1 MTKEM
6 ILMSQSKTQRPL
18 DGITVISLEHA
29 IAAPFCTRQLADL
42 GARVIKVERPGSGDF
57 ARGYDQ
63 RVNGLASHFVW
74 TNRSKESLT
83 LDLKQEIA
91 SGILDQLLEQADVL
105 VQNLAPGAAAR
116 LGLSFEALHER
127 FPRLIVCD
135 ISGYGVG
142 GPYEQKKAYDL
153 LIQSEGGF
161 LSVTGGPGD
170 DQMAKAGNSIAD
182 IAAGMYAYTGILSAV
197 LLREKTGV
205 GSQVEISMLESL
217 VEWMNYP
224 MYYAYEGAPPPP
236 RAGAAHATIYP
247 YGPFPIGDGST
258 VMLGLQNERE
268 WQLFCQQV
276 LLDPALA
283 EDERFAANYK
293 RVANRDALR
302 TLIVQAFATLD
313 FDTVIQRLEGA
324 SIANAKVNDMQGV
337 WQHPQLKARERW
349 RQIDTATGSVPSLLP
364 PATSNAYT
372 PRMDPVPALGEHSQA
387 ILAELGL
394 PTERIQQL
402 RTSGV
407 I

>member
-1 MTKEM
+1 
-6 ILMSQSKTQRPL
+6 MSQPIRPL

-74 TNRSKESLT
+74 TNRSKESLA
-83 LDLKQEIA
+83 LDLKQGIA
-91 SGILDQLLEQADVL
+91 GDILDQLLEQADVL

-116 LGLSFEALHER
+116 LGLSFEALHAR

-135 ISGYGVG
+135 ISGYGAG

-161 LSVTGGPGD
+161 LSVTGGPGED
-170 DQMAKAGNSIAD
+170 GMAKAGNSIAD

-197 LLREKTGV
+197 LLREKTGI
-205 GSQVEISMLESL
+205 GSQVEVSMLEAL

-224 MYYAYEGAPPPP
+224 LYYAYEGAAPPP

-247 YGPFPIGDGST
+247 YGPFPVGDGST

-268 WQLFCQQV
+268 WQLFCEQV
-276 LLDPALA
+276 LQQPELA
-283 EDERFAANYK
+283 SDERFSANFK
-293 RVANRDALR
+293 RVTNRDALR
-302 TLIVQAFATLD
+302 GLIVEAFAALN
-313 FDTVIQRLEGA
+313 FDTVIERLDGA

-337 WQHPQLKARERW
+337 WAHPQLQARDRW
-349 RQIDTATGSVPSLLP
+349 RRIDTAAGSVPSLLP
-364 PATSNAYT
+364 PATSNAYA
-372 PRMDPVPALGEHSQA
+372 PRMDPVPALGQHSES

-394 PTERIQQL
+394 PHERIQQL